1 VLISA
6 TCAATIKTKAGRT
19 EFLRGILSRD
29 QQGQYVVSKT
39 GHQGSG
45 ILSSMTR
52 ANCFIVIPEDA
63 EVIEAG
69 SQVDVQ
75 PFEALV

>member
-1 VLISA
+1 
-6 TCAATIKTKAGRT
+6 
-19 EFLRGILSRD
+19 
-29 QQGQYVVSKT
+29 
-39 GHQGSG
+39 
-45 ILSSMTR
+45 MTQ
-52 ANCFIVIPEDA
+52 ANCFIVIPEGA